1 MKVAQS
7 DAHQDVCDILLQ
19 YIQQGAKVTTPQQE
33 ESESTQEEET
43 KAELAEVYGGSWR
56 YTGIEYQL
64 MSFSLIQEPK
74 EWDTQQESAKVK
86 SPQEGEDDDSQ
97 RLPEVREHVAMYV
110 WTMMWILYSLGY
122 PAEEKRQ

>member
-1 MKVAQS
+1 
-7 DAHQDVCDILLQ
+7 
-19 YIQQGAKVTTPQQE
+19 
-33 ESESTQEEET
+33 
-43 KAELAEVYGGSWR
+43 
-56 YTGIEYQL
+56 
-64 MSFSLIQEPK
+64 MSFSLIQETK